1 MFAGCANTGAEFV
14 AVTVIVKLFV
24 SEAPFAV
31 AVTDARN
38 VPEVPNGGPMCTFPV
53 RVFPT

>member
-1 MFAGCANTGAEFV
+1 MFAGCANTGAWFV

-24 SEAPFAV
+24 SEAAFAV
-31 AVTDARN
+31 AVTDAGN
-38 VPEVPNGGPMCTFPV
+38 VPEVPNGGAMWMFPV